1 MAKLFL
7 VTACDDVR
15 EEKSG
20 KVSLMGLF
28 DRFIVA
34 DFRAPLPSFWLFA
47 QIGFDGEG
55 EHTLTVEFR
64 RVEGASVFRTETRHH
79 AAGKN
84 GVSGL
89 SHANINLHLE
99 HLSVPGPG
107 GYEFALH
114 SDGQHIGSLPIEV
127 VQPQPQLVQ

>member
-7 VTACDDVR
+7 ATACDDVR

-20 KVSLMGLF
+20 KISLMGLF

-55 EHTLTVEFR
+55 EHALTVEFR

-99 HLSVPGPG
+99 H
-107 GYEFALH
+107 
-114 SDGQHIGSLPIEV
+114 
-127 VQPQPQLVQ
+127 

>member
-7 VTACDDVR
+7 ATACDDVR

-84 GVSGL
+84 ALSGL

-114 SDGQHIGSLPIEV
+114 SDGQHIGSLPVVV
-127 VQPQPQLVQ
+127 VQPRPQLVQ

>member
-7 VTACDDVR
+7 ATACDDVR

-34 DFRAPLPSFWLFA
+34 DFRAPLPSFWLFT

-55 EHTLTVEFR
+55 EHTLTVQFR
-64 RVEGASVFRTETRHH
+64 RVEGASVFRTETRHQ

-99 HLSVPGPG
+99 YLSVPGPG
-107 GYEFALH
+107 EYEFALH
-114 SDGQHIGSLPIEV
+114 SDGQHIGSLPVEV

>member
-1 MAKLFL
+1 M
-7 VTACDDVR
+7 R

-99 HLSVPGPG
+99 NLSVPGPG
-107 GYEFALH
+107 GYEFALQ
-114 SDGQHIGSLPIEV
+114 SDGQHIGSLPVEV

>member
-7 VTACDDVR
+7 ATACDDVR

-99 HLSVPGPG
+99 HLSVPDPG

-114 SDGQHIGSLPIEV
+114 SDGQHIGSLPVEV
-127 VQPQPQLVQ
+127 VQLQPQLVQ